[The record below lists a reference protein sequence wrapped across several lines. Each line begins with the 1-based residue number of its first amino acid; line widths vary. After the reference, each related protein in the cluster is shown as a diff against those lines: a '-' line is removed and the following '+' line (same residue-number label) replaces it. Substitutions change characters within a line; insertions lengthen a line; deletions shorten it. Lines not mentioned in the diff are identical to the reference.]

1 MDNYGLWE
9 QHERQ
14 QEERR
19 PPHVKCDICGAQIYM
34 ENDLYEQDDA
44 YEIDGLTICEECIGD
59 YIKGNYYKRLMAS

>member
-44 YEIDGLTICEECIGD
+44 YEMTVLPSVR
-59 YIKGNYYKRLMAS
+59 NV